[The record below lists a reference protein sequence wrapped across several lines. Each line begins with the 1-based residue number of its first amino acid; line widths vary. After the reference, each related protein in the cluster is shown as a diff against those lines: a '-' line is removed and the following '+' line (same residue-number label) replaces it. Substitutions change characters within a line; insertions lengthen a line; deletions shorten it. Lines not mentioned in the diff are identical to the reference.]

1 MNTTNLPQN
10 TSVDTTENVKQFFD
24 RYYQT
29 PITFPSNQIDAVVGF
44 FQRRGFDIES
54 SRSTAI
60 TLLTQAKNEGI
71 NVFQLLDTMKSL
83 TDVQLSQLVAQV
95 LNASREK
102 TSLLGYRVA
111 PVANPYESRNILV

>member
-1 MNTTNLPQN
+1 MTSNLPQN

-24 RYYQT
+24 RYFKT
-29 PITFPSNQIDAVVGF
+29 PITFPSNEIDAVVGF
-44 FQRRGFDIES
+44 FQRRGFDVDS
-54 SRSTAI
+54 ARSTAI
-60 TLLTQAKNEGI
+60 TLLTQAKNDGV

-95 LNASREK
+95 LNSTREK